1 MMKATLLA
9 IISIL
14 TTAVGLDAA
23 AADAAEITE
32 LKNLRAEQS
41 LFDDATRKKP
51 LVFKSSRD
59 GEKYFGKEALAT
71 ISKAVDFDKQIVVV
85 FAWRGSGQDDFTFA
99 KSESHPGQIEF
110 TYRPGRTRDL
120 RPHVKIFVLKSGLK
134 WSVK

>member
-1 MMKATLLA
+1 MKATLLA

-14 TTAVGLDAA
+14 TTSIRLDAA
-23 AADAAEITE
+23 AADDLEITE
-32 LKNLRAEQS
+32 LKNLRAEES
-41 LFDDATRKKP
+41 LFGDATRKQP
-51 LVFKSSRD
+51 LVLKSSKD

-71 ISKAVDFDKQIVVV
+71 ISKAVDFEKQVVLV

-110 TYRPGRTRDL
+110 TYKPGRTRDL
-120 RPHVKIFVLKSGLK
+120 RPHVKIFVLRSDVK